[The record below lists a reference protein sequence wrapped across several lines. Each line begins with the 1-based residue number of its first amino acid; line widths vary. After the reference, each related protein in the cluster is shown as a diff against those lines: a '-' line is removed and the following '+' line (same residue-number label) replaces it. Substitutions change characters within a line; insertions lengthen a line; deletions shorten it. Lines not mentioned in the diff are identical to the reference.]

1 MTTPTTPNAT
11 TYDQLLDRICSSP
24 EKETMPMSDA
34 QFSADNVAL
43 EAEEVFRMGALIYAG
58 KIVATVS
65 ATPPGPEAP
74 AALDAARKVIHP
86 GNDMPAVVASAL
98 RNLQM
103 AAALFTLDLA
113 DGHMDS
119 AALQQLENELEAAL
133 KRRGSSGIVHTR
145 DDEAATRGL
154 SDRAL
159 DYAYQIIVAQESNAP
174 IGSDVVKHSMG
185 AFQLAAV
192 SFTVH
197 LTIAEGLDPKIPRWI
212 EENLVALF
220 EQEARAS

>member
-1 MTTPTTPNAT
+1 
-11 TYDQLLDRICSSP
+11 
-24 EKETMPMSDA
+24 MSDA
-34 QFSADNVAL
+34 QFSADNAPID
-43 EAEEVFRMGALIYAG
+43 ADEVLRMGALIYAG
-58 KIVATVS
+58 KTVSTVS
-65 ATPPGPEAP
+65 ATPPGSEAP
-74 AALDAARKVIHP
+74 AALNAARKIIRP

-98 RNLQM
+98 RDLQM

-113 DGHMDS
+113 DGHTDR
-119 AALQQLENELEAAL
+119 AALQQLENELAAAL
-133 KRRGSSGIVHTR
+133 KRRGISGIVHAS
-145 DDEAATRGL
+145 DGEAATRGL

-159 DYAYQIIVAQESNAP
+159 DYAYQIIVAQESNDP

-197 LTIAEGLDPKIPRWI
+197 LTIAEGLDPKIPRWV

-220 EQEARAS
+220 EQDARAS